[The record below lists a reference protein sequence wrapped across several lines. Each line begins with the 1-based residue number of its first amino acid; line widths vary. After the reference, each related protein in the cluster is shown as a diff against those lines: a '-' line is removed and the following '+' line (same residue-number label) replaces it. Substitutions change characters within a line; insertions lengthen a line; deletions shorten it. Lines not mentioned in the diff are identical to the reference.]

1 MTRKPPNEVTRALRA
16 EVGFGC
22 PVPGCG
28 NPYLEWHHFDPPYA
42 QEAHHR
48 PEGMIALCAEH
59 HKKADAGAY
68 TPAQLREFKGNRVNA
83 EAVKGSFEWMRNDLL
98 AVVGGNFYY
107 ETLNVVR
114 LDETDVVWFRRDDDG
129 YLRLNVELLSLAP
142 EPRAKIEDNIWA
154 NIGEPEDL
162 RSPPSGKLLEIRYPS
177 GDWLSVEFLEL
188 ASAEAGY
195 ERYQSRLLTEGA
207 GLRFPITA
215 VEVNLAFA
223 GTGIALTPR
232 RTTLP
237 RNTQISGGFS
247 SHCGVG
253 LSLNYRLPWRQNT
266 TPSEVPRFPRNAACP
281 CGSMRRYKQCHGYVR

>member
-1 MTRKPPNEVTRALRA
+1 MSRRPPNEVTRALRK

-22 PVPGCG
+22 PIPGCG

-42 QEAHHR
+42 QEEHHR

-68 TPAQLREFKGNRVNA
+68 TAAQLRAFKGNRVNA
-83 EAVKGSFEWMRNDLL
+83 EAVKGTFDWLRNDLL

-114 LDETDVVWFRRDDDG
+114 LDGQDVVWFHRDDDG
-129 YLRLNVELLSLAP
+129 YLRLNVQLLSLSP
-142 EPRAKIEDNIWA
+142 EPRATIEDNFWG
-154 NIGEPEDL
+154 NIGEPADL
-162 RSPPSGKLLEIRYPS
+162 RSPPSGRLLEIRYSS

-188 ASAEAGY
+188 GSEQEAF
-195 ERYQSRLLTEGA
+195 ERYQSSLLTDDA
-207 GLRFPITA
+207 GIRFPITA
-215 VEVNLAFA
+215 VEVNLALA
-223 GTGIALTPR
+223 GTSISLAPR

-237 RNTQISGGFS
+237 GNNQILGGLI

-253 LSLNYRLPWRQNT
+253 LSLNYGFPWRQNT
-266 TPSEVPRFPRNAACP
+266 NESQVPRFPRNAACP
-281 CGSMRRYKQCHGYVR
+281 CGSMKRYKQCHGYVR